1 MHLLVVDDDARN
13 RYLLRT
19 VFTAAGHR
27 VTEAYEGASA
37 LEAARADPPD
47 AIITDILMPGMD
59 GYALCREWRA
69 DPLLAPRPFVFF
81 TANYTDKEDER
92 LAAHLGADLYLTKPR
107 DPSLVLEAI
116 EGLVNRMEH
125 GDAVARPNGDSGE
138 ATLREHNVRLLH
150 KMEQQLEDLREA
162 NQRLYAMIN
171 GTVGAI
177 AKLVEARDPY
187 TAGHQERVSKL
198 AHAMAIE
205 IGMSEDESEGIR
217 VAGVIHDIGKVYVPS
232 GILTR
237 PGRLSE
243 PEFAIIKMHPDIAYS
258 VLSEIDFPWPVAEYV
273 LQHHERLDGS
283 GYPNA
288 LPAEEIL
295 AGSRVLAVA
304 DVVEAM
310 TNHRPYKPAVG
321 VEAALEEIEQNSGRL
336 YDHEATAACCRL
348 FRERGYELRQEQS
361 PHPGSAVLYSK

>member
-1 MHLLVVDDDARN
+1 MHVLVVDDDPRN
-13 RYLLRT
+13 RYLLQT
-19 VFTAAGHR
+19 VFGSAGHR
-27 VTEAYEGASA
+27 VTQAEEGESA
-37 LEAARADPPD
+37 LRAARAEPPD
-47 AIITDILMPGMD
+47 VIIADILMPGMD

-69 DPLLAPRPFVFF
+69 DPVLASVPFVFF
-81 TANYTDKEDER
+81 TANYTELEDSQ
-92 LAAHLGADLYLTKPR
+92 LAANLGADLYLTKPR
-107 DPSLVLEAI
+107 DPSVLLLDVEA
-116 EGLVNRMEH
+116 LYNRVQHGESVAQGGGSDEH
-125 GDAVARPNGDSGE
+125 
-138 ATLREHNVRLLH
+138 TLREHNVRLLH
-150 KMEQQLEDLREA
+150 KMEQQLDELRDA
-162 NQRLYAMIN
+162 NTRLYEMIN

-198 AHAMAIE
+198 AFAIAAE
-205 IGMSEDESEGIR
+205 IGMSEDECEGIR

-243 PEFAIIKMHPDIAYS
+243 PEFAIIKMHPDIAYD
-258 VLSEIDFPWPVAEYV
+258 VLSEIVFPWPIAEYV
-273 LQHHERLDGS
+273 HQHHERLDGS

-295 AGSRVLAVA
+295 PGSRVLAVA

-321 VEAALEEIEQNSGRL
+321 IDAALEEIEQNSGRL
-336 YDHEATAACCRL
+336 YDAEATAACCRL
-348 FRERGYELRQEQS
+348 FREQGYELRHDQNV
-361 PHPGSAVLYSK
+361 HPGSAVLYSK